1 MSPIIFK
8 LKWAF
13 IFLYSIIFIYMN
25 NKFVKSLISS
35 SFSILPIIAIVFVL
49 SLTNLAPIGNNF
61 VQSTSDS
68 SGYESY
74 IFLGL
79 GAVGMIIGLTL
90 FQTGAAKGLTK
101 VGEYMGASLSKQKQ
115 LFIVILFAFLL
126 GALITCAE
134 PSILI
139 TAKQIG
145 GNKWVLIGS
154 IAAGVGIFIV
164 VGILRIIKQKSL
176 KVWYAIFYLITFLL
190 VCLLQVDPAN
200 HAFLPFIFDAGGI
213 TTGSATVPFILALG
227 AGVATVRGGKN
238 SRDSSFGLVGMA
250 SVGPIITM
258 VILILCQRNGFS
270 PYKVAEVS
278 EHLQWWERLADSLS
292 KSLLP
297 SADFS
302 SLGSLIEVLMAL
314 APIIIIFFVY
324 EFIYIK
330 LPAQK
335 VWMLLFGFF
344 ISFVG
349 LVFFLTSVSAFMSP
363 IGLKV
368 GIALGVQENWII
380 ILIAFALGLVTILC
394 EPAVHV
400 LTTQIE
406 EISDGQLKRG
416 TVLATLSIGVGVAI
430 MLSMIRTLYQF
441 SIMYYIIT
449 GYLLALVLMFF
460 VPDIYTAIAF
470 DSGGTAS
477 GPMAVSFMLPVI
489 IGVYSN
495 KTGLTEGV
503 EFYQDCFGAVAL
515 IALTPILAI
524 EVLGLAYQFKQIAAL
539 RIIREEISDSR
550 SAEIIHFN

>member
-1 MSPIIFK
+1 
-8 LKWAF
+8 
-13 IFLYSIIFIYMN
+13 MN
-25 NKFVKSLISS
+25 NKFVKSLVSS
-35 SFSILPIIAIVFVL
+35 SLSILPIIVIVFVL
-49 SLTNLAPIGNNF
+49 SLTNIAPIGNNF
-61 VQSTSDS
+61 AIHDPSPA
-68 SGYESY
+68 GYQSY
-74 IFLGL
+74 IALGI
-79 GAVGMIIGLTL
+79 GAVGMIVGLTL

-145 GNKWVLIGS
+145 GNEWVLIGS

-164 VGILRIIKQKSL
+164 VGIVRIIKQKSL
-176 KVWYAIFYLITFLL
+176 KIWYAIFYLITFLL
-190 VCLLQVDPAN
+190 VCLLQVDVNN
-200 HAFLPFIFDAGGI
+200 HAYLPFIFDAGGI

-238 SRDSSFGLVGMA
+238 SRESSFGLVGMA

-258 VILILCQRNGFS
+258 VILILCQRNGFA

-278 EHLQWWERLADSLS
+278 DQVEWWHKLS
-292 KSLLP
+292 KSMFP
-297 SADFS
+297 SSNFS
-302 SLGSLIEVLMAL
+302 SLGSLIEVSMAL
-314 APIIIIFFVY
+314 TPIILIFFVY

-330 LPAQK
+330 LPAKK
-335 VWMLLFGFF
+335 VGALLLGFL
-344 ISFVG
+344 ISFIG

-368 GIALGVQENWII
+368 GKALGTQENWII
-380 ILIAFALGLVTILC
+380 ILVAFALGLVTILC

-400 LTTQIE
+400 LTTQVE

-416 TVLATLSIGVGVAI
+416 TVLATLSIGVGIAI

-441 SIMYYIIT
+441 SIMYYIIP
-449 GYLLALVLMFF
+449 GYLLALMLMFF
-460 VPDIYTAIAF
+460 IPDIYTAIAF

-489 IGVYSN
+489 IGVYSY
-495 KTGLTEGV
+495 KTGLVDGV
-503 EFYQDCFGAVAL
+503 SFYQDCFGAVAL

-524 EVLGLAYQFKQIAAL
+524 EALGIAYQFKQWAAL
-539 RIIREEISDSR
+539 RSIREEISDSR

>member
-1 MSPIIFK
+1 MK
-8 LKWAF
+8 
-13 IFLYSIIFIYMN
+13 
-25 NKFVKSLISS
+25 NKFVKSLVTSS
-35 SFSILPIIAIVFVL
+35 LSILPIIAIVFIL
-49 SLTNLAPIGNNF
+49 SLTNIAAVGNNF
-61 VQSTSDS
+61 ARSDL
-68 SGYESY
+68 GYQSY
-74 IFLGL
+74 ISLGI
-79 GAVGMIIGLTL
+79 GAAGMIIGLTL

-145 GNKWVLIGS
+145 GNEWVLIGS
-154 IAAGVGIFIV
+154 IAGGVGIFIV
-164 VGILRIIKQKSL
+164 VGILRIIFQKSL
-176 KVWYAIFYLITFLL
+176 KVWYAIFYLITFLFI
-190 VCLLQVDPAN
+190 CLLQVDVDN

-238 SRDSSFGLVGMA
+238 SRESSFGLVGMA

-258 VILILCQRNGFS
+258 VILILCKKNGFE
-270 PYKVAEVS
+270 PYKVVETGDLS
-278 EHLQWWERLADSLS
+278 EYWQRIANA
-292 KSLLP
+292 LLP
-297 SADFS
+297 SKDFS

-330 LPAQK
+330 LPGRNLLR
-335 VWMLLFGFF
+335 LLFGFF

-349 LVFFLTSVSAFMSP
+349 LVFFLTAVSAFMSP

-368 GIALGVQENWII
+368 GKALGMQENWII

-406 EISDGQLKRG
+406 QISDGQLKRG
-416 TVLATLSIGVGVAI
+416 TVLATLSIGVGIAI
-430 MLSMIRTLYQF
+430 MLSMIRTLFHF
-441 SIMYYIIT
+441 SIMYYIIP

-460 VPDIYTAIAF
+460 IPDIYTAIAF

-489 IGVYSN
+489 IGVYSY
-495 KTGLTEGV
+495 KSGLTEGV

-524 EVLGLAYQFKQIAAL
+524 EALGLAYQFKQVLAL
-539 RIIREEISDSR
+539 RSIREEISDSR